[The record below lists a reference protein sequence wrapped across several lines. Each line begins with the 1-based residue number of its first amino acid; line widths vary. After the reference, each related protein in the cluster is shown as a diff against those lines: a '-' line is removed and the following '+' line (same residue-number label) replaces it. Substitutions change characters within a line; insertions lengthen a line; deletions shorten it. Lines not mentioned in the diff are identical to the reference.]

1 MINRIFFIRKAS
13 WGCARLA
20 RLLAVVAGCMH
31 IFIEFI
37 GESLRRMPEAEV
49 SDLNQPKGV
58 IFAIC

>member
-1 MINRIFFIRKAS
+1 
-13 WGCARLA
+13 
-20 RLLAVVAGCMH
+20 VVAGCMH

-49 SDLNQPKGV
+49 SDLNQPKGM